1 MLDDL
6 LTSCALVLV
15 AAGVVA
21 IGSEIYIDTQAP
33 VTTTA
38 VIEVIEFPTVVVVGR
53 RDGRTAPE
61 LMAAAE

>member
-21 IGSEIYIDTQAP
+21 IGSEIYIDTRAP
-33 VTTTA
+33 DTTA
-38 VIEVIEFPTVVVVGR
+38 AALEVIELPTVVVIGR
-53 RDGRTAPE
+53 RDTRAAPE
-61 LMAAAE
+61 LIAAAE